1 MFNCIGKVI
10 IVNNSGIIHFGFAK
24 QIAPESIQVGNG
36 NGSTTSEADLEET
49 GRETENQ
56 ANGEDSNS
64 SNSSNSSTNGNSD
77 NKDNKGNKGKATN
90 GKSKGA
96 NKSKSKP
103 TGKTT
108 AAAKKTSAPAASVLP
123 NLPIGMPF
131 GNIGKNHPL
140 LKLMKGFK

>member
-10 IVNNSGIIHFGFAK
+10 VVNNSGIIHFGFAK

-36 NGSTTSEADLEET
+36 NGSTTSEEDLEET

-56 ANGEDSNS
+56 ANGNGGNGGDSD
-64 SNSSNSSTNGNSD
+64 TNGNSG
-77 NKDNKGNKGKATN
+77 NKGNKRKVTN

-96 NKSKSKP
+96 SKSKSKP
-103 TGKTT
+103 TGKTPAAANKKAAT
-108 AAAKKTSAPAASVLP
+108 AAAAFP
-123 NLPIGMPF
+123 NLPFGKQPF

-140 LKLMKGFK
+140 LHLMKKRFK

>member
-64 SNSSNSSTNGNSD
+64 SDSSTNGNSG
-77 NKDNKGNKGKATN
+77 NKGNKGKVTN
-90 GKSKGA
+90 GRSKGTSKSKGS
-96 NKSKSKP
+96 NKSTSKSKP

-108 AAAKKTSAPAASVLP
+108 AAKKTSAPAMTSLP
-123 NLPIGMPF
+123 NLPF